1 MMDPVLDALRLSL
14 LVSLSATALL
24 FLVGLALAWVLAMR
38 QFPGKEVVDALV
50 SIPLV
55 LPPTVVGYYLVL
67 LLGKNGWIG
76 APLYRWTGWSM
87 VFTWQGAAVASF
99 VVALPLMVRVS
110 RAAIEAVDQDLV
122 QISATLGK
130 SEWQTTWRITLP
142 LARQGILAG
151 VLLSFARA
159 LGEFGA
165 TLMLAGNIP
174 GHTSTLPL
182 SIYSAFQ
189 AGNDDLAQQMALI
202 LTLVSVVVMI
212 LSNRWAGRRWKS
224 V

>member
-1 MMDPVLDALRLSL
+1 MDSVVDALRLSL
-14 LVSLSATALL
+14 LVSFSATALL
-24 FLVGLALAWVLAMR
+24 FVVGLALAWVLAMR
-38 QFPGKEVVDALV
+38 QFPGKNFLDALI

-55 LPPTVVGYYLVL
+55 LPPTVVGYYLVV
-67 LLGKNGWIG
+67 LLGRRGWIG
-76 APLYRWTGWSM
+76 APLYRWTGWSV
-87 VFTWQGAAVASF
+87 VFTWQGAVLASF
-99 VVALPLMVRVS
+99 VVALPLMVRVA
-110 RAAIEAVDQDLV
+110 RAALEAVDKDLV

-130 SEWQTTWRITLP
+130 SEWETTWRILFP
-142 LARQGILAG
+142 LAWRGILAA

-159 LGEFGA
+159 MGEFGA

-189 AGNDDLAQQMALI
+189 SGDDALAQQMAVL

-212 LSNRWAGRRWKS
+212 LANRWAGQRL
-224 V
+224 

>member
-1 MMDPVLDALRLSL
+1 MEPLLDALRLSL
-14 LVSLSATALL
+14 LVSLCATGLMCV
-24 FLVGLALAWVLAMR
+24 VGLALAWVLAVR
-38 QFPGKEVVDALV
+38 QFPGKALLDALI

-67 LLGKNGWIG
+67 LLGRNGWIG
-76 APLYRWTGWSM
+76 APLYRWTGWSV
-87 VFTWQGAAVASF
+87 VFTWQGAVVAAF

-130 SEWQTTWRITLP
+130 SEWQTTWQVTLP
-142 LARQGILAG
+142 LARRGILAAI
-151 VLLSFARA
+151 LLSFARA

-174 GHTSTLPL
+174 GQTSTLPL

-189 AGNDDLAQQMALI
+189 SGNDDLAQQMALL
-202 LTLVSVVVMI
+202 LTLVSVVVML
-212 LSNRWAGRRWKS
+212 LSNRWTGQRWKPF
-224 V
+224 

>member
-1 MMDPVLDALRLSL
+1 MDSVVDALRLSL

-24 FLVGLALAWVLAMR
+24 LVVGLALAWVLALR
-38 QFPGKEVVDALV
+38 QFPGKNLLDALI

-67 LLGKNGWIG
+67 LLGRKGWIG
-76 APLYRWTGWSM
+76 APLYRWTGWSV

-110 RAAIEAVDQDLV
+110 RAALEAVDQDLL

-130 SEWQTTWRITLP
+130 SEWETTWRIIFP
-142 LARQGILAG
+142 LAWRGILAA

-174 GHTSTLPL
+174 GRTSTLPL

-189 AGNDDLAQQMALI
+189 TGNDDLAQQMALL

-212 LSNRWAGRRWKS
+212 LSNRWAGRRWKLY
-224 V
+224 